1 MGSEIVTGTCKR
13 EPFSLL
19 LYKLQV
25 RLNIK
30 YSYSPRMEVIFAVW
44 ILFESPRSRN
54 FCVIWELVLL
64 FPFFF
69 LSIALQTGH
78 NIPAS
83 VCNGCRICRDSE
95 WAEDWFLLSVLR
107 PMCFF
112 LILFWINFFL
122 FLVHYYQEVLLF
134 FKLVFAAWSGH
145 TYLWFQYSWGR
156 GRRRRIST
164 WVRAT
169 QWGPIPENEAK
180 QQQQQKSLQ
189 W

>member
-1 MGSEIVTGTCKR
+1 MTGTCKR
-13 EPFSLL
+13 ELFSLL

-25 RLNIK
+25 RLNIT

-64 FPFFF
+64 FHFFF
-69 LSIALQTGH
+69 KVLLFRR
-78 NIPAS
+78 NITYQHQS
-83 VCNGCRICRDSE
+83 VMAVGFVMTLNELRSMC
-95 WAEDWFLLSVLR
+95 FLLV
-107 PMCFF
+107 
-112 LILFWINFFL
+112 LFWINFFL
-122 FLVHYYQEVLLF
+122 FLVHYYQAVLLF

-145 TYLWFQYSWGR
+145 AYLWFQYSWGR

-169 QWGPIPENEAK
+169 EWVLIPENEAK